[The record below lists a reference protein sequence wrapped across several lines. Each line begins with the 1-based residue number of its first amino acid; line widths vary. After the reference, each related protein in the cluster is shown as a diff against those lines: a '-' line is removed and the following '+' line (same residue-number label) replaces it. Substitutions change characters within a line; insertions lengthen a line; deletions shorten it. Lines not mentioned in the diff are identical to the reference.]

1 MTRTMLEAGAGAAL
15 LYFLTVVVASLT
27 WPGYSHVTQYAS
39 ELGSAAAPHP
49 EIFNIGITTAGALG
63 VIGGLGLISF
73 FAQRG
78 RWLSGGLAGL
88 SLCAWG
94 VAMLMGGLHPMPD
107 PLHNGFGLMLGV
119 TATPLLLMIALRGR
133 VGGAFYFLFG
143 LWFIGTAGLLAIMF
157 GVGSLVTMKNVGL
170 WQRALA
176 VVMISGIGFS
186 CAALA
191 KRAKDGV

>member
-1 MTRTMLEAGAGAAL
+1 
-15 LYFLTVVVASLT
+15 
-27 WPGYSHVTQYAS
+27 
-39 ELGSAAAPHP
+39 
-49 EIFNIGITTAGALG
+49 
-63 VIGGLGLISF
+63 
-73 FAQRG
+73 
-78 RWLSGGLAGL
+78 
-88 SLCAWG
+88 
-94 VAMLMGGLHPMPD
+94 MPD

-133 VGGAFYFLFG
+133 VGGAFYFLLG